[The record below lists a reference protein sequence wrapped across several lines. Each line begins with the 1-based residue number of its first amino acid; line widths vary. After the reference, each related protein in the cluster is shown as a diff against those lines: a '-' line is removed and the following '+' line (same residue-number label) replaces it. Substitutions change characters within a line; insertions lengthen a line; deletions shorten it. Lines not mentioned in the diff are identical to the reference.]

1 MKLLTCI
8 WGLFGPLAVMAQL
21 ESPVPI
27 VLEGSTNAD
36 RQVKGSERPTAPDH
50 GASAET
56 VRFQSVQLSAAIGT
70 NVLTVSLTPSATGY
84 SAGMLLSLV
93 PSAANDTAVTI
104 NVDGLGPMPLVKFTN
119 EPLDSADLRPGIPI
133 LMVFDG
139 AAFQLI
145 SQTGIACPPGMLEV
159 NRDVCVE
166 AVPSGPAS
174 WYNAVSI
181 CGQRG
186 FRLCGWSDWFKGCSM
201 PGGFLN
207 SIVEYEWLDN
217 ASNDNNHGKRVG
229 LTTGT
234 TTPDCYGGG
243 TMIPSG
249 SNNFRC
255 CYNK

>member
-1 MKLLTCI
+1 MKLLPAI
-8 WGLFGPLAVMAQL
+8 SGLFVPLTVMAQL

-27 VLEGSTNAD
+27 VLEGTTNAD
-36 RQVKGSERPTAPDH
+36 RQVKGSELPTAPDH
-50 GASAET
+50 GASAQA
-56 VRFQSVQLSAAIGT
+56 VRFQAVQKSVAIGT
-70 NVLTVSLTPSATGY
+70 NTLSASLTPAALSYT
-84 SAGMLLSLV
+84 AGMMLSIT
-93 PSAANDTAVTI
+93 PTTANDTAVTL
-104 NVDGLGPMPLVKFTN
+104 NVDGLGAVPVLKFTN

-133 LMVFDG
+133 LMVYDG
-139 AAFQLI
+139 VSFQLI

-159 NRDVCVE
+159 NRDVCVD
-166 AVPSGPAS
+166 AAPSGPAS
-174 WYNAVSI
+174 WYNAVST
-181 CGQRG
+181 CNLRG
-186 FRLCGWSDWFKGCSM
+186 YRLCGWADWFKGCSM
-201 PGGFLN
+201 PGGFVN

-217 ASNDNNHGKRVG
+217 ASNDNNQGKRVG

>member
-1 MKLLTCI
+1 MLAGI
-8 WGLFGPLAVMAQL
+8 AGLFAPLALLAQL
-21 ESPVPI
+21 ESPTPI
-27 VLEGSTNAD
+27 VLDGSTNAD
-36 RQVKGSERPTAPDH
+36 RQVKGSELPAAADH
-50 GASAET
+50 GATTEA
-56 VRFQSVQLSAAIGT
+56 VRFQSVQRSTSIGT
-70 NVLTVSLTPSATGY
+70 NTLTASLAPAATSY
-84 SAGMLLSLV
+84 SAGMMLSV
-93 PSAANDTAVTI
+93 MPSAANDTAVTL
-104 NVDGLGPMPLVKFTN
+104 NVDGLGPVPVLKFTN
-119 EPLDSADLRPGIPI
+119 EPLDSADLRPGIPV

-166 AVPSGPAS
+166 ASPSGPAS

-181 CGQRG
+181 CNQRG
-186 FRLCGWSDWFKGCSM
+186 FRLCGWADWFKGCSM
-201 PGGFLN
+201 PGGFVN

>member
-1 MKLLTCI
+1 MKRLTGI
-8 WGLFGPLAVMAQL
+8 AGLFAPLALMAQL

-27 VLEGSTNAD
+27 VLEGNSNAD
-36 RQVKGSERPTAPDH
+36 RQVKGSELPIASDH
-50 GASAET
+50 GASAEA
-56 VRFQSVQLSAAIGT
+56 VRVQAVQRATASGT
-70 NVLTVSLTPSATGY
+70 NTLTASLTPSASGY
-84 SAGMLLSLV
+84 SAGMLMSIM
-93 PSAANDTAVTI
+93 PGAANDTAVTL
-104 NVDGLGPMPLVKFTN
+104 NVDGLGAVPVLKFTN
-119 EPLDSADLRPGIPI
+119 EPLDSADLRPGIPV
-133 LMVFDG
+133 LLVFDG

-166 AVPSGPAS
+166 ASPSGPAS
-174 WYNAVSI
+174 WYNAVST
-181 CGQRG
+181 CNLRG
-186 FRLCGWSDWFKGCSM
+186 YRLCGWADWFKGCSM
-201 PGGFLN
+201 PGGFIN

-234 TTPDCYGGG
+234 TIPNCYGGG
-243 TMIPSG
+243 TMIPNG

>member
-1 MKLLTCI
+1 MKLLTGI
-8 WGLFGPLAVMAQL
+8 AGLFAPLAVMAQL

-36 RQVKGSERPTAPDH
+36 RQLKGLELPAASDH
-50 GASAET
+50 GASAEA
-56 VRFQSVQLSAAIGT
+56 VRFQVVQRTTTNGT
-70 NVLTVSLTPSATGY
+70 NTLTASLSPSASGY
-84 SAGMLLSLV
+84 SAGMLLSV
-93 PSAANDTAVTI
+93 EPTTANDTAVTL
-104 NVDGLGPMPLVKFTN
+104 NVDGLGAVPLLKFTN
-119 EPLDSADLRPGIPI
+119 EPLDSADLRPGIPV
-133 LMVFDG
+133 LLVFDG

-145 SQTGIACPPGMLEV
+145 SQTGLACPPGMLEV

-166 AVPSGPAS
+166 AAPSGPAS

-181 CGQRG
+181 CNLRG
-186 FRLCGWSDWFKGCSM
+186 FRLCGWADWFKGCSM
-201 PGGFLN
+201 PGGFVN
-207 SIVEYEWLDN
+207 TIVEYEWLDN

-229 LTTGT
+229 LATGT